1 MKAWMTAT
9 RDLSWRKLNPGIRL
23 VCHLFAPHHT
33 SQCSSWLLPAPIVM
47 SHMVCADDMELTET
61 FADMEDESD
70 DDGNSR
76 SKKRRKRFRDAHD
89 VVIYAMFMQK
99 LNKDEAQAKALTNG
113 QCCMDAAAQM
123 THGCHC
129 LLRQ

>member
-1 MKAWMTAT
+1 M
-9 RDLSWRKLNPGIRL
+9 
-23 VCHLFAPHHT
+23 
-33 SQCSSWLLPAPIVM
+33 
-47 SHMVCADDMELTET
+47 TET
-61 FADMEDESD
+61 FADTEDESD

-123 THGCHC
+123 THGCCC